1 VITGANSAVGQ
12 NLIQYISQSS
22 TIVPTRIRA
31 VVRDVS
37 RADGLRPLA
46 AEIIE
51 VNFHDPASLR
61 EAVEGAE
68 ALVHLPGTLWP
79 RNGESLWD
87 ANSQPA
93 IAVIEAL
100 KSDSL
105 KSFVYLSHPG
115 ADHHSKNGFLQ
126 AKGIAEQVILGAGFP
141 GSILRVPMILGQ
153 GNQTLDQII
162 RETRRPISPVISG
175 GATQVQP
182 VSQTDIVAAITWAIS
197 APLAPMRTFYIT
209 GPETIT
215 YADLLN
221 RVARKLDKRPK
232 ILSVPRFLARLVG
245 WALGAKNYSAAIGT
259 NFTEHL
265 DKRQE
270 PREVFPF
277 TLAPVNETL
286 DRIFPMA

>member
-12 NLIQYISQSS
+12 NLIQYISQSPS
-22 TIVPTRIRA
+22 IVPTRIRA

-37 RADGLRPLA
+37 QAAGLRPLA

-51 VNFHDPASLR
+51 VNFHDPDSLR
-61 EAVEGAE
+61 EAVQGAE

-79 RNGESLWD
+79 KTGESLWD

-105 KSFVYLSHPG
+105 KSFVYISHPG
-115 ADHHSKNGFLQ
+115 ADQDSKNGFLQ
-126 AKGIAEQVILGAGFP
+126 AKGIAEQAILGAGFP
-141 GSILRVPMILGQ
+141 GSIFKVPMILGK
-153 GNQTLDQII
+153 GNQTLEQII
-162 RETRRPISPVISG
+162 QETKRPISPIIG
-175 GATQVQP
+175 GGSTKVQP
-182 VSQTDIVAAITWAIS
+182 VSQTDIVAAIAWAITE
-197 APLAPMRTFYIT
+197 PLAPMRTFYIT

-221 RVARKLDKRPK
+221 RVARKLGKRPK
-232 ILSVPRFLARLVG
+232 ILPIPKFMARLAG
-245 WALGAKNYSAAIGT
+245 WTLGATNYSAAIGT

-270 PREVFPF
+270 PRQQFPF

-286 DRIFPMA
+286 DRIFPMS

>member
-1 VITGANSAVGQ
+1 MITGANSAVGQ

-37 RADGLRPLA
+37 RADALRPLA
-46 AEIIE
+46 AELIE
-51 VNFHDPASLR
+51 VDYHDPASLR
-61 EAVEGAE
+61 EAVQGAE
-68 ALVHLPGTLWP
+68 ALVHLPGTLRP

-87 ANSQPA
+87 ANGQPA

-105 KSFVYLSHPG
+105 KSFVFLSHPG
-115 ADHHSKNGFLQ
+115 ADEDSRNGYLQ
-126 AKGIAEQVILGAGFP
+126 AKGSAEKAILGAGFP
-141 GSILRVPMILGQ
+141 GSIFRVPMILGQ
-153 GNQTLDQII
+153 GNNSLEQLI
-162 RETRRPISPVISG
+162 RAARRPISSVIGG

-182 VSQTDIVAAITWAIS
+182 VSQTDIVAAIAWAIS
-197 APLAPMRTFYIT
+197 EPLAPMRTFYIT
-209 GPETIT
+209 GPETVT

-221 RVARKLDKRPK
+221 RVARRIGKRPK
-232 ILSVPRFLARLVG
+232 IFPVPKFLARLKG
-245 WALGAKNYSAAIGT
+245 WIGGDRNYSAVLDT
-259 NFTEHL
+259 LFTEHL

-286 DRIFPMA
+286 DRIFPMS

>member
-1 VITGANSAVGQ
+1 MITGANSAIGQ

-37 RADGLRPLA
+37 RSENLRPLA

-61 EAVEGAE
+61 EAVQGAE
-68 ALVHLPGTLWP
+68 ALVHLPGTLRP
-79 RNGESLWD
+79 RNGENLWD

-100 KSDSL
+100 KPDSL

-115 ADHHSKNGFLQ
+115 ADHESKNGFLQ
-126 AKGIAEQVILGAGFP
+126 AKGIAEQAILGAGFP
-141 GSILRVPMILGQ
+141 GSIFRVPMILGR
-153 GNQTLDQII
+153 GNQTLEQII
-162 RETRRPISPVISG
+162 QEARRPISPIIG
-175 GATQVQP
+175 GGTTQVQP

-197 APLAPMRTFYIT
+197 EPLAPMRTFYIT

-221 RVARKLDKRPK
+221 RVARRIGKRPK
-232 ILSVPRFLARLVG
+232 ILPIPRFLARLVG
-245 WALGAKNYSAAIGT
+245 WASGAKNYSAAIGT

-265 DKRQE
+265 DMYQE
-270 PREVFPF
+270 PREEFPF

-286 DRIFPMA
+286 DRIFPMS